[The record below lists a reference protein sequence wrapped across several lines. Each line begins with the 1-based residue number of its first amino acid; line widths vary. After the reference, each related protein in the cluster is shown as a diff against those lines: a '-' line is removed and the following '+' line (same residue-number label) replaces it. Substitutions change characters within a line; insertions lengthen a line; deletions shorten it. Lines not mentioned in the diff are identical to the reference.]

1 VGSALDWVS
10 RTESLHGAWE
20 SLFSRSSPRSRKS
33 CGVDEESLADFD
45 RKPTAGCRDLMTSM
59 RSQRGYQFSMLR
71 AVPIPK
77 EHGKYRIICIPTV
90 RDRIVQRAVNAYLAK
105 GDRCKLA
112 NEVSYGF
119 IPNRSVE
126 KAVKRAAELRR
137 DKKWVYKT
145 DITTFFDSVRRD
157 LLRGSI
163 LRHVKD
169 RSLHPILIA
178 ASQCEI
184 EEPNRSTAKKID
196 AAGIKK
202 GHGVRQGMPLSPFF
216 ANLLLKNFDSAIQ
229 LAGIPMVR
237 YADDLICVS
246 ESEAQCHAIHA
257 IVGQALAKEGLT
269 VPPIGPDSKSRIY
282 GPDHPAD
289 FLGLQLRPQNGE
301 YVLEVPAAQTGKIQ
315 QRIVGIADL
324 GSPQNKGITLPSFYR
339 RLDGLIA
346 GYLGA
351 YEFAHNASHFE
362 VALSSARREA
372 VAKLFK
378 RTLNLDVNLLS
389 HEQRQFLGIVE
400 T

>member
-1 VGSALDWVS
+1 
-10 RTESLHGAWE
+10 
-20 SLFSRSSPRSRKS
+20 
-33 CGVDEESLADFD
+33 
-45 RKPTAGCRDLMTSM
+45 M
-59 RSQRGYQFSMLR
+59 RSQGGYQFSMLR

-77 EHGKYRIICIPTV
+77 DHGKYRIICIPTV

-105 GDRCKLA
+105 DDRCKLA

-137 DKKWVYKT
+137 DNKWVYKT
-145 DITTFFDSVRRD
+145 DITTFFDSIDRD
-157 LLRGSI
+157 LLRSSI

-184 EEPNRSTAKKID
+184 EESNNSTAKKIE

-202 GHGVRQGMPLSPFF
+202 GRGVRQGMPLSPFF

-246 ESEAQCHAIHA
+246 ESEAQCHTIHA
-257 IVGQALAKEGLT
+257 IVGQALANEGLT
-269 VPPIGPDSKSRIY
+269 VPPIGPHSKSRIY

-289 FLGLQLRPQNGE
+289 FLGLQLSPQNGE

-324 GSPQNKGITLPSFYR
+324 GSPKNKGITLPSFYR

-346 GYLGA
+346 GYSGV

-372 VAKLFK
+372 VAQLFK

-389 HEQRQFLGIVE
+389 HEQKRFLGIVE
-400 T
+400 R

>member
-1 VGSALDWVS
+1 M
-10 RTESLHGAWE
+10 
-20 SLFSRSSPRSRKS
+20 S
-33 CGVDEESLADFD
+33 C
-45 RKPTAGCRDLMTSM
+45 M
-59 RSQRGYQFSMLR
+59 RSQGGYQYSMLR

-77 EHGKYRIICIPTV
+77 EHGKFRIICIPTV
-90 RDRIVQRAVNAYLAK
+90 RDRIVQRSVNAYLAK

-137 DKKWVYKT
+137 DNKWVYKT
-145 DITTFFDSVRRD
+145 DVTTFFDSIDRD

-184 EEPNRSTAKKID
+184 EEPNNSTAKKIE
-196 AAGIKK
+196 AAGIHK
-202 GHGVRQGMPLSPFF
+202 GRGVRQGMPLSPFF
-216 ANLLLKNFDSAIQ
+216 ANLLLKNFDSAVQ
-229 LAGIPMVR
+229 LAGIRMVR

-246 ESEAQCHAIHA
+246 ASEAQCHAIHA
-257 IVGQALAKEGLT
+257 VVGQALAKEGLT
-269 VPPIGPDSKSRIY
+269 VPPIGSDSKSRIY
-282 GPDHPAD
+282 GPDDPAD
-289 FLGLQLRPQNGE
+289 FLGLQLRPQSGN
-301 YVLEVPAAQTGKIQ
+301 YVLEVPAAQTGKIR
-315 QRIVGIADL
+315 QRIVSIADL
-324 GSPQNKGITLPSFYR
+324 GSPKNKGITLPSFFR

-346 GYLGA
+346 GYTGA

-362 VALSSARREA
+362 AALSSARRDA
-372 VAKLFK
+372 VAQLFK
-378 RTLNLDVNLLS
+378 RTLNLDVELLS
-389 HEQRQFLGIVE
+389 HEQRRFLGIIE